1 MPHWNPEA
9 KWKNKEVFII
19 GGGDSLRGFDW
30 SLLKNERTIGCND
43 AYRLGERTC
52 KICVFGDAP
61 WFRKN
66 KWELTEFKGIVFTNS
81 SQLLHTRITW
91 LWTMPRQAFGLGEKA
106 LAWNNSTG
114 AVAVN
119 LALILGAKKIFL
131 LGFDM
136 RRSEQGNNNWHNKS
150 RISPS
155 KKAYKKFLVG
165 FSRLKA
171 ALEKSNFECEIVNVT
186 DDSNLDLF
194 PKIKCKE
201 FWKQRKE
208 KK

>member
-1 MPHWNPEA
+1 M
-9 KWKNKEVFII
+9 
-19 GGGDSLRGFDW
+19 
-30 SLLKNERTIGCND
+30 
-43 AYRLGERTC
+43 
-52 KICVFGDAP
+52 
-61 WFRKN
+61 
-66 KWELTEFKGIVFTNS
+66 FTNS